1 MATPGIQQEI
11 KQTRPFKTIGQEAA
25 VALLRT
31 ADAVK
36 NNVAKAIEP
45 HGITLQQYNVLR
57 ILKGSYPNPLPTLE
71 IGERMIERQPGVT
84 RLLDRLASKQLVR
97 RKRCTKDRRLMH
109 CWITDAG
116 LQLLE
121 NLDPAINQADSQAMS
136 SLPESEMRQLLK
148 ILQAIRATVG

>member
-1 MATPGIQQEI
+1 MANRGIQQEL
-11 KQTRPFKTIGQEAA
+11 KQTRPFKTVGQEAA

-36 NNVAKAIEP
+36 NNVAKVIEP

-84 RLLDRLASKQLVR
+84 RLLDRLAAKQLVR
-97 RKRCTKDRRLMH
+97 RERCTKDRRLMH
-109 CWITDAG
+109 CWITDSG
-116 LQLLE
+116 LRLLE
-121 NLDPAINQADSQAMS
+121 ALDPDINEADSRAMS
-136 SLPESEMRQLLK
+136 SLPESDMRRLLE
-148 ILQAIRATVG
+148 ILESIRATVD